1 MSRYRT
7 LLLASYGVLAVVLM
21 LSRSGS
27 SQTGDNLSDYSDAY
41 LPSGEQ
47 NLCDT
52 QGESCSNDE
61 GAENPCVSFANDIQP
76 IFDNRCTRCHNPD
89 LLRGGLNLLPC
100 SSYGNLV
107 NQPTSP
113 TCRMTVPDSIRV
125 VPCDPS
131 SSMLWL
137 KTRPDDGRCGGPM
150 PFGTQGL
157 GVIAPD
163 EFQLIETWIL
173 QGAQNN

>member
-7 LLLASYGVLAVVLM
+7 LLFASYGVLAVVLM
-21 LSRSGS
+21 VSRGGS
-27 SQTGDNLSDYSDAY
+27 SQTTGGDLIDYGDAY
-41 LPSGEQ
+41 LPSGD
-47 NLCDT
+47 LCGN
-52 QGESCSNDE
+52 QGDGCSNEE

-89 LLRGGLNLLPC
+89 LFRGNLNLLPC

-113 TCRMTVPDSIRV
+113 TCQTQVPDSIRV

-137 KTRPDDGRCGGPM
+137 KTRPDDGRCGVPM
-150 PFGTQGL
+150 PFGSQGL
-157 GVIAPD
+157 GIIAPD
-163 EFQLIETWIL
+163 EFLLIETWIL